1 MVFKTLRH
9 VSLAIAIA
17 TPGWGLWAIDSARA
31 VEREFTVTNLSNLDI
46 LKIYISPTNK
56 QSIDRNVLGQSILA
70 SGNATK
76 VQITNDNPICYH
88 HLQAIFSNGQVWK
101 SNTLNLC
108 YLNSYTFT
116 N

>member
-1 MVFKTLRH
+1 MVFKTLRN

-17 TPGWGLWAIDSARA
+17 TPGWGLCAIDSARA

-46 LKIYISPTNK
+46 LKIYISPITK

-76 VQITNDNPICYH
+76 VKITNDHPICYH
-88 HLQAIFSNGQVWK
+88 RLQAIFSNGQVWK
-101 SNTLNLC
+101 SNRLNLC